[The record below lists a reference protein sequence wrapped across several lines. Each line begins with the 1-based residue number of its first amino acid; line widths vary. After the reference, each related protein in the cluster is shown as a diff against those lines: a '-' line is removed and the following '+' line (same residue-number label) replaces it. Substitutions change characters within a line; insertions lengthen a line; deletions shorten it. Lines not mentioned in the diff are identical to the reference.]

1 MIKRKKR
8 IKLKKR
14 ILLSAGVFIIIT
26 LLIFKGE
33 LANIYMMYSNR
44 PSNDIHIDEA
54 SKVEESKV
62 GASKVEASE
71 FDSSYV
77 VAIDAGHGGNDP
89 GTNGYGLLEK
99 DINLDICQRLNEIL
113 KAAGIS
119 TFMIRDGDDYMG
131 RIDRI
136 QLANSEKTTLFL
148 SIHCDWFEDGFYNGI
163 KTFYNP
169 AKNLK
174 AGNLLEQDYAQNIQN
189 CLVNTL
195 HGKNIGIVPDSELSV
210 IIRANMP
217 SILVE
222 IGFLS
227 NINDSKLLKTDD
239 YRKKSA
245 EALAEGIKLSLK
257 SIK

>member
-1 MIKRKKR
+1 M
-8 IKLKKR
+8 
-14 ILLSAGVFIIIT
+14 SAGVFLIIIIT
-26 LLIFKGE
+26 FVIFKDG
-33 LANIYMMYSNR
+33 LVNIYMMYSNR
-44 PSNDIHIDEA
+44 PSNDIHIDE
-54 SKVEESKV
+54 E
-62 GASKVEASE
+62 SKVEASE

-77 VAIDAGHGGNDP
+77 VAIDAGHGGNDS

-148 SIHCDWFEDGFYNGI
+148 SIHCDWFEDKSFSGI
-163 KTFYNP
+163 RTFYNP
-169 AKNLK
+169 SETLK
-174 AGNLLEQDYAQNIQN
+174 AGNLLQQDYAQNIQN
-189 CLVNTL
+189 SLINTL
-195 HGKNIGIVPDSELSV
+195 HVKDMGLFPDSELSV
-210 IIRANMP
+210 IKRADMP